1 MKLFDARTKHK
12 PCLKGVIVSFADK
25 SPAIQNMLEDLFGTA
40 TAIKE
45 HKCCLCG
52 EDAGT
57 FRDSLSEKEF
67 GISGMCQSCQDDVF
81 GGESNG

>member
-1 MKLFDARTKHK
+1 M
-12 PCLKGVIVSFADK
+12 SFADK
-25 SPAIQNMLEDLFGTA
+25 SPEIQNMLEDLFGTG

-45 HKCCLCG
+45 RKCVLCG
-52 EDAGT
+52 EDVGT
-57 FRDSLSEKEF
+57 FRDSLSEKEY

>member
-1 MKLFDARTKHK
+1 M
-12 PCLKGVIVSFADK
+12 SFAEK
-25 SPAIQNMLEDLFGTA
+25 SPAIQNMLESMFGTG

-45 HKCCLCG
+45 HKCALCK

-57 FRDSLSEKEF
+57 FRDSLSEKEY

-81 GGESNG
+81 GGEDNG

>member
-1 MKLFDARTKHK
+1 M
-12 PCLKGVIVSFADK
+12 SFFDK
-25 SPAIQNMLEDLFGTA
+25 SPEIQNVLEDLFGTK
-40 TAIKE
+40 TALSNK
-45 HKCCLCG
+45 KCILCG

-57 FRDSLSEKEF
+57 FRDKISEKEY